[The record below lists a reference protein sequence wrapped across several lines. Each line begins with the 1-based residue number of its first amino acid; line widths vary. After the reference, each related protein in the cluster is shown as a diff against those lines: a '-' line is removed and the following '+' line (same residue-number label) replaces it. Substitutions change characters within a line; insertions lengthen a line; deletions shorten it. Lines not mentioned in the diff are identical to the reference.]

1 MRVKSLRVKSLRVN
15 SFITSGVAL
24 AVSFLFLF
32 PGLWLI
38 LSSFK
43 SGSELFSFPL
53 HLFPKQATF
62 MNYREVWLKM
72 AFPRYMANSFIVAVS
87 ATFLTVLFSS
97 MSGFALAKYRTRF
110 MEIAFLLLLATT
122 MLPTE
127 VIMAPSF
134 EMILRLGLY
143 NSLLGLIVPAVYTMT
158 GVFLMRQFYL
168 SVPDSLIESARID
181 GASEL
186 RIFTGIMIPLAR
198 PIIAILSILSFR
210 WRWNDYVWPLI
221 VIDDPDKYTLQL
233 ALRNLV
239 GEMAIDWTSLLSAS
253 VISLIPV
260 LLVFVFF
267 QKKIMNANTSSGV
280 KG

>member
-1 MRVKSLRVKSLRVN
+1 MRTRSLIPSAAVL
-15 SFITSGVAL
+15 T
-24 AVSFLFLF
+24 VSFLFLF
-32 PGLWLI
+32 PALWLI

-43 SGSELFSFPL
+43 SGSELFSFPMTI
-53 HLFPKQATF
+53 FPEHFTF
-62 MNYREVWLKM
+62 MNYREVWMKM
-72 AFPRYMANSFIVAVS
+72 EFPTYMANSFIVAVS

-97 MSGFALAKYRTRF
+97 MSGFALAKYKTRF
-110 MEIAFLLLLATT
+110 MEVAFLLMLATT

-143 NSLLGLIVPAVYTMT
+143 NSLLGLIIPTVYTMT

-186 RIFTGIMIPLAR
+186 KIFTGIMIPLAR

-221 VIDDPDKYTLQL
+221 VIDDPSKYTLQL

-239 GEMAIDWTSLLSAS
+239 GEMAIDWTSLLAAS

-260 LLVFVFF
+260 LLVFVVF